1 MGLAFELRLAEIVK
15 TVGQLRRRIDDRFH
29 GSGLVKVC
37 VRLEGIAE
45 RTSQTTAWLQRPI
58 YWLRIVAWL
67 FALAVVATTAVS
79 FWRLASGVEKLGLTE
94 FVQVSEAAL
103 NEIVLLGAAI
113 FFLMTVER
121 RFKRVKALAAIHEL
135 RSVAHVIDMHQLTKD
150 PERHFGTTFQQMP
163 SSPART
169 LSPFQLRRY
178 LDYCSEMLSLVAK
191 IGAVYA
197 QDFED
202 PIVLSA
208 VSDLETLTSSLS
220 SKIWQK
226 IMIVHQFGEGPGES
240 PDSPPNARG
249 PTSESGLAKRPP
261 TA

>member
-1 MGLAFELRLAEIVK
+1 LGLAFELRLAEIVK

-29 GSGLVKVC
+29 GSGLGKVC
-37 VRLEGIAE
+37 IRLEGIAE
-45 RTSQTTAWLQRPI
+45 RTSETTAWLQRPI
-58 YWLRIVAWL
+58 YWLRLVAWL
-67 FALAVVATTAVS
+67 FAITVVTTTAVS
-79 FWRLASGVEKLGLTE
+79 FWQLATGIDRLGLTE

-150 PERHFGTTFQQMP
+150 PERHFGTKFKQMP

-202 PIVLSA
+202 PTVLSA

-226 IMIVHQFGEGPGES
+226 IMIVHQFGAGPEES
-240 PDSPPNARG
+240 NETPPNA
-249 PTSESGLAKRPP
+249 PVLAVESALANRPS

>member
-1 MGLAFELRLAEIVK
+1 MLTFELRLAEIVK
-15 TVGQLRRRIDDRFH
+15 TVGQLRRRIDDRFQD
-29 GSGLVKVC
+29 SGLSRVC
-37 VRLEGIAE
+37 ARLEGIAE
-45 RTSQTTAWLQRPI
+45 RTGEASAWLQRPI
-58 YWLRIVAWL
+58 YWLRGVAWL
-67 FALAVVATTAVS
+67 FAISVIATTAVS
-79 FWRLASGVEKLGLTE
+79 FWQFASGTEKLGLTE

-103 NEIVLLGAAI
+103 NEMVLLGAAI

-150 PERHFGTTFQQMP
+150 PERHFGTRFQQMP
-163 SSPART
+163 SSPARNLT
-169 LSPFQLRRY
+169 PFLLRRY

-202 PIVLSA
+202 PTVLSA

-226 IMIVHQFGEGPGES
+226 IMIVHQFGESGQDPSLEGTPAATQVAVPALANS
-240 PDSPPNARG
+240 PQDA
-249 PTSESGLAKRPP
+249 
-261 TA
+261 